1 VRNLLYKIKGGQYVM
16 STYFSADA
24 RDLISRMLTTDPKK
38 RIKVM
43 IWLKVQCMLDIVTDL
58 SEK

>member
-1 VRNLLYKIKGGQYVM
+1 M